1 VAGRPRR
8 QPDRVGHLL
17 EGRAGDRHGELRTED
32 IATEVFFLPAAT
44 HTEKAGTFTQTQRM
58 VQWRHKAVNPPGDA
72 RPELD
77 FYYELGLRL
86 RERLAG
92 STDPKDRAL
101 LDLTWD
107 YEVDEHGEPK
117 AESVL
122 AEINGTFLTGR
133 RPASRCPASRP

>member
-1 VAGRPRR
+1 
-8 QPDRVGHLL
+8 
-17 EGRAGDRHGELRTED
+17 
-32 IATEVFFLPAAT
+32 
-44 HTEKAGTFTQTQRM
+44 M

-117 AESVL
+117 AGVG
-122 AEINGTFLTGR
+122 AGR
-133 RPASRCPASRP
+133 DQRHLPDGGEGRASRCPASRP

>member
-1 VAGRPRR
+1 VAPQGGRPAGRRP
-8 QPDRVGHLL
+8 
-17 EGRAGDRHGELRTED
+17 
-32 IATEVFFLPAAT
+32 
-44 HTEKAGTFTQTQRM
+44 
-58 VQWRHKAVNPPGDA
+58 
-72 RPELD
+72 PELD

-107 YEVDEHGEPK
+107 YEVDEHGEPD

-122 AEINGTFLTGR
+122 AEINGTFLTGEKAGQPLPGFTSM
-133 RPASRCPASRP
+133 RPTAPPRAGAGSTAASTRTA